1 MQGFLCR
8 LRVGCRNGGR
18 IGLSRQPCCRRPYSV
33 CRGVIRRRCRTDRG
47 TALIDLIDDQADQIG
62 QQTDE
67 APVQPGELALGSIP
81 VHPQSNQHPVDT
93 EKQHCEC
100 RRNFQRSHPAGNGD
114 RNGDNVDPAAA
125 FMNIHAAEQIDRL
138 GSKTTFKGAVVVVCT
153 ELSKILVDDGIQHEF
168 LALDIL
174 EHGIRI
180 CRRGEIL
187 FLRAYLCKLQRSA
200 GKLGVFCGKSHTV
213 ILVQNQHI
221 DDIRGRRCCFL
232 CRSAQFFRG
241 FCFLQPGILPCK
253 VQPLPVEI
261 PDRSDKCLQVE
272 HNFATGGRYNSFL
285 QW

>member
-1 MQGFLCR
+1 MSCVLCR
-8 LRVGCRNGGR
+8 AAGG
-18 IGLSRQPCCRRPYSV
+18 
-33 CRGVIRRRCRTDRG
+33 TDRG

-67 APVQPGELALGSIP
+67 APVQPGELALGSIS

-100 RRNFQRSHPAGNGD
+100 RRNLQRSHPAGNGG
-114 RNGDNVDPAAA
+114 RNGDNVDPAAV

-138 GSKTTFKGAVVVVCT
+138 GSKTTFKGAVVVVVCT
-153 ELSKILVDDGIQHEF
+153 ELSKNLVDDGIQHEF

-200 GKLGVFCGKSHTV
+200 GKLGVFCGKVTRLFSSRISTSTTSADADAV
-213 ILVQNQHI
+213 F
-221 DDIRGRRCCFL
+221 CAAA
-232 CRSAQFFRG
+232 RSFSG
-241 FCFLQPGILPCK
+241 
-253 VQPLPVEI
+253 
-261 PDRSDKCLQVE
+261 S
-272 HNFATGGRYNSFL
+272 FASSSREYCHAKFSCSR
-285 QW
+285 

>member
-1 MQGFLCR
+1 MSCVLCR
-8 LRVGCRNGGR
+8 AAGG
-18 IGLSRQPCCRRPYSV
+18 
-33 CRGVIRRRCRTDRG
+33 TDRG

-67 APVQPGELALGSIP
+67 APVQPGELALGSIS

-93 EKQHCEC
+93 EKQHCAC
-100 RRNFQRSHPAGNGD
+100 RRNLQRSHPAGNGG

-138 GSKTTFKGAVVVVCT
+138 GSKTTFKGAVVVVVCT

-187 FLRAYLCKLQRSA
+187 
-200 GKLGVFCGKSHTV
+200 
-213 ILVQNQHI
+213 
-221 DDIRGRRCCFL
+221 
-232 CRSAQFFRG
+232 
-241 FCFLQPGILPCK
+241 
-253 VQPLPVEI
+253 
-261 PDRSDKCLQVE
+261 
-272 HNFATGGRYNSFL
+272 
-285 QW
+285 

>member
-47 TALIDLIDDQADQIG
+47 AALIDLIDDQADQIG

-174 EHGIRI
+174 EYGIRI

-187 FLRAYLCKLQRSA
+187 
-200 GKLGVFCGKSHTV
+200 
-213 ILVQNQHI
+213 
-221 DDIRGRRCCFL
+221 
-232 CRSAQFFRG
+232 
-241 FCFLQPGILPCK
+241 
-253 VQPLPVEI
+253 
-261 PDRSDKCLQVE
+261 
-272 HNFATGGRYNSFL
+272 
-285 QW
+285 